1 MSALKVAERKLKEND
16 FIFDDLPRDR
26 QDPIWNEL
34 LKHPF
39 QLSVQELSALKNAR
53 FISLGL
59 FVDSLITINLF
70 ILMLIFFL
78 LTPRLDNSQLS
89 TPCSS
94 ISRVP
99 VNPPG
104 TNSTSTSTLSDVTNS
119 SIVCSV
125 DEAAV
130 AEDVPSIPIPNGIFS
145 REQKTLKKDD
155 FQKFLLAKL
164 SFEKLEQFLK
174 HNFPSM
180 YHLKKGYLE
189 KISQEVQKTKSNQVD
204 VRFEEINKE
213 DIPFQAED
221 IVPLLVDFMTGIKT
235 KRKKREQKSV
245 ITDKDKD
252 NCHRRGFLTFIQVVW
267 MELGN

>member
-1 MSALKVAERKLKEND
+1 MSAIKLAERKLKEND
-16 FIFDDLPRDR
+16 FTFDDLPRDR

-70 ILMLIFFL
+70 ILILIFFL

-94 ISRVP
+94 ISRVT

-104 TNSTSTSTLSDVTNS
+104 TNCTSSSFSDVTNS

-125 DEAAV
+125 DEATV

-155 FQKFLLAKL
+155 FEKFLLAKL

-189 KISQEVQKTKSNQVD
+189 KISQEVKKTKSNQVD

-221 IVPLLVDFMTGIKT
+221 IIPLLVDFMTGTKS

-245 ITDKDKD
+245 ITEKD

>member
-39 QLSVQELSALKNAR
+39 HLSVQELSALKNAR

-70 ILMLIFFL
+70 ILILIFFL
-78 LTPRLDNSQLS
+78 LTPRSDNSQLS
-89 TPCSS
+89 TPSSS
-94 ISRVP
+94 ISGVP

-104 TNSTSTSTLSDVTNS
+104 TNSTSTLSDVTNS
-119 SIVCSV
+119 SSLNVCST
-125 DEAAV
+125 DEAFK
-130 AEDVPSIPIPNGIFS
+130 AEDVSPVPIPNGIFS
-145 REQKTLKKDD
+145 REQKALKKDD

-189 KISQEVQKTKSNQVD
+189 KISQEVKKTKSNQVD

-221 IVPLLVDFMTGIKT
+221 IVPLLVDFMTGTKC
-235 KRKKREQKSV
+235 KRKKREQNSV
-245 ITDKDKD
+245 TTEKD
-252 NCHRRGFLTFIQVVW
+252 NFHRRGFLTFIQVVW